1 MSRSVSRG
9 TIIAKILDKDV
20 LQYSRDKVYL
30 ILTIAG
36 LVIFVAFFYLIPDT
50 VDETITLGIHQT
62 DLEELI
68 EEYEE
73 GSEGEGLELV
83 QFETEAILEG
93 VVADDLE
100 AWRTEAGDVVIVNRD
115 AGEPRPDNAERLEV
129 AIGIAFPEDFA
140 IKTRVGENA
149 TVKLYSDAAVPP
161 EIKGAM
167 SSFVRQIAY
176 GIAGDDLPVVQP
188 DEQSFILGVDRTGDQ
203 VSLREKMRP
212 MLAFFVLMIETFSL
226 ASLIASEVSQ
236 KTITAILVTPATIGD
251 VLASKTIFGSVL
263 AFVQALLLLILV
275 GAFTAAN
282 WWLLTLIILMGA
294 VMFTGIGMI
303 IGSAGRDFMG
313 TLFYGVAIIVPL
325 TVPAVAVL
333 FPGSAA
339 LWIQLLPTYG
349 IVQTLNQVAA
359 YGAGFSEVSIYVA
372 MTAAWLVVVYSA
384 GLFTLKRK
392 VESL

>member
-1 MSRSVSRG
+1 MSRPVSHG

-20 LQYSRDKVYL
+20 LRYSRDTVYL
-30 ILTIAG
+30 VLTIVG
-36 LVIFVAFFYLIPDT
+36 LIIFVAVFYFVPDS

-68 EEYEE
+68 EEYEK
-73 GSEGEGLELV
+73 GSEGEGLDLV

-93 VVADDLE
+93 IVADDLE
-100 AWRTEAGDVVIVNRD
+100 AWKTEAGDIVVVDRE
-115 AGEPRPDNAERLEV
+115 AGDQRPDNAERLEV
-129 AIGIAFPEDFA
+129 AIGIAFPDDFA

-167 SSFVRQIAY
+167 ASFVRQIAY
-176 GIAGDDLPVVQP
+176 GIAGDDLPVTQP
-188 DEQSFILGVDRTGDQ
+188 DEENFILGVDRTGDQ

-275 GAFTAAN
+275 GAFTAQN
-282 WWLLTLIILMGA
+282 WWLLSLIILMGA

-303 IGSAGRDFMG
+303 IGSAGKDFMG
-313 TLFYGVAIIVPL
+313 TLFYGVALIVPL
-325 TVPAVAVL
+325 SIPAVAVL
-333 FPGSAA
+333 FPGTAA

-359 YGAGFSEVSIYVA
+359 YGAGFSEVAPYVA
-372 MTAAWLVVVYSA
+372 MTAAWLVAIYFTGVY
-384 GLFTLKRK
+384 TLKRK